1 MGYLKVLAI
10 CPLLQWLSLL
20 GANLLHF
27 HDRHKEITSDLSQGK
42 VWSDYA
48 MGIYIE
54 NVHKASRSTIR
65 AFNHEG
71 GIYQVLTLYND
82 YRGGGGNHSHEI
94 NILARTCGCGKWQ
107 NIKIP
112 CSHAIK
118 VF

>member
-1 MGYLKVLAI
+1 
-10 CPLLQWLSLL
+10 
-20 GANLLHF
+20 
-27 HDRHKEITSDLSQGK
+27 
-42 VWSDYA
+42 

-54 NVHKASRSTIR
+54 NVHKASGSTMR

-82 YRGGGGNHSHEI
+82 YRGGGGNHSHKI
-94 NILARTCGCGKWQ
+94 NILARTCGCGKWK